1 MRPVWVPRWITASLM
16 TLLASA
22 PLHAAWDNVF
32 QVTCNSCG
40 HTSSSNYAPSAD
52 PCPQNCTTRY
62 VQRCYYQP
70 VTTYETRTYNETVTT
85 YRTSYY
91 WEPVTSYRYTSYY
104 DPSSCCYRQ
113 QACPTT
119 CYRLRSQCCPVQSV
133 VARYCTV
140 PVHSQRLVTYY
151 EPQTTCCQTTIGA
164 PISTLP
170 PGASVIEQQ
179 SAPPGSPPAGVRDS
193 FDNIRP
199 SDSYKPNPEMPPAS
213 RQLAPLSPN
222 TKAPPAESSPPPK
235 VRLDKI
241 VSLPKQ

>member
-1 MRPVWVPRWITASLM
+1 MRRFRLANWMTASLL
-16 TLLASA
+16 TLAAST
-22 PLHAAWDNVF
+22 PLRAGWDNVF

-40 HTSSSNYAPSAD
+40 SRPAQSYYTPVSD

-104 DPSSCCYRQ
+104 DPSSCSYRQ

-140 PVHSQRLVTYY
+140 PVQSQRLVTYY
-151 EPQTTCCQTTIGA
+151 EPQTTCCHTTIGA
-164 PISTLP
+164 PVAAPP
-170 PGASVIEQQ
+170 PGASVIDSQTG
-179 SAPPGSPPAGVRDS
+179 APPAGVRDS
-193 FDNIRP
+193 SDTIKP

-213 RQLAPLSPN
+213 SSRQLQPRSPN
-222 TKAPPAESSPPPK
+222 AKAPSAETDPPPK

-241 VSLPKQ
+241 VSLPKD